1 MSTLPKTS
9 QPLRAEPQ
17 LLKHELLA
25 GLIMAIVTIPSGLAG
40 GVLAR
45 VNPVY
50 GVYSMVIGT
59 PVAAVFT
66 ASAVMNVD
74 NTSAAALGAGNAVG
88 ALPAERQ
95 VQALVVLAILVGL
108 FQLIFGLLKLG
119 FVIRFVSNSV
129 MTGFLTGIGVLTI
142 LGQFND
148 LTGYSSPISNKVF
161 RLLDTVM
168 HFRQIDLATLGVG
181 LLTIAVIVLV
191 DRTPQRRFALIAGM
205 GAATAVS
212 LLLPAGMIPQVGDT
226 TALPAT
232 LPSFHLPNLALAP
245 DLLAPALSLAIITLV
260 QAAGVSQSYPNP
272 DGRYPDPSG
281 DFRGQGLANIA
292 TGFFGGLPVGGS
304 VSGTAVLQSTGA
316 RTRWAG
322 VFAGLFG
329 ALILLFFGRFIEIL
343 PMTGLAALLVYTGFT
358 IIKPDRVLTVWHT
371 GPIPRVMMAITFLA
385 TLFLSIQAAVF
396 IGVALNIVV
405 HLFRSAEA
413 VRITQLTIQPDRS
426 IVQSEAPKVLPS
438 HAITVLQPVGNLFF
452 AGAAELENN
461 LPDAARARRAVVIL
475 RLRDRDEV
483 GSTFIRLLDRYAKSL
498 QAGEGQLMLVG
509 IGSQV
514 YTQLERTGVLD
525 DIGRDNVLRAQPQ
538 LGSSLFTAYAAAEA
552 WLAAA
557 DRGPQPAGE
566 RRP

>member
-1 MSTLPKTS
+1 MPTLPRTIQELKFG
-9 QPLRAEPQ
+9 PQ
-17 LLKHELLA
+17 VLKHELLA

-45 VNPVY
+45 VNPVH

-119 FVIRFVSNSV
+119 FITRFVSNSV

-142 LGQFND
+142 LGQIND

-161 RLLDTVM
+161 RLLDTVAN
-168 HFRQIDLATLGVG
+168 FRQIDLATLGVG
-181 LLTIAVIVLV
+181 LLTIAVIILV
-191 DRTPQRRFALIAGM
+191 DRTPQRRFSLIAGM
-205 GAATAVS
+205 GAATVVA
-212 LLLPAGMIPQVGDT
+212 LLLPAGVIPQVGDT
-226 TALPAT
+226 TAVPAT
-232 LPSFHLPNLALAP
+232 LPSLHLPNLALVP
-245 DLLAPALSLAIITLV
+245 DLLVPALSLAIITLV

-316 RTRWAG
+316 KTRWAG
-322 VFAGLFG
+322 VFAGAFG
-329 ALILLFFGRFIEIL
+329 AIILLFFGQFIEIL

-371 GPIPRVMMAITFLA
+371 GPIPRVMMSITFLA
-385 TLFLSIQAAVF
+385 TLFLPIQSAVF
-396 IGVALNIVV
+396 VGVALNVLV
-405 HLFRSAEA
+405 YLFRSAEA
-413 VRITQLTIQPDRS
+413 VRIAQLAIQPDRS
-426 IVQSEAPKVLPS
+426 IIQSEAPKTLAS
-438 HAITVLQPVGNLFF
+438 HAVTVLQPIGNLFF
-452 AGAAELENN
+452 AGAAEFESN
-461 LPDAARARRAVVIL
+461 LPDDTGTRQAVVIL

-483 GSTFIRLLDRYAKSL
+483 GSTFVRILDRYARSL
-498 QAGEGQLMLVG
+498 QARGGKLMLVG
-509 IGSQV
+509 VGNQV
-514 YTQLERTGVLD
+514 YAQLERTGVLD
-525 DIGRDNVLRAQPQ
+525 DIGRENVFLAQPK
-538 LGSSLFTAYAAAEA
+538 LGDSLLAAYTAASA
-552 WLAAA
+552 WLVAH
-557 DRGPQPAGE
+557 RGSNNASGL
-566 RRP
+566 